1 MSLNLI
7 CTQLWYFDGK
17 NHYIIQNINNINNI
31 NIELIFFEAFLRKR
45 GIFPRLTFRKSMG
58 IPTIGPPFRLLM
70 EVVMQAMAYQCRTGV
85 EDGRGVFQQAWL
97 EDVGKYTIPYGPMEQ
112 QHMLQFFQSSKPV
125 IKISNFFYSTSKMDP
140 EESQI
145 VKKEKCIPTI
155 LEFHSSFR
163 RCSLGKI
170 SPSLVSCV
178 EKREE
183 FMILPVGAG
192 SFREAL
198 QIGAE
203 VAICTNY
210 SINDWTTSAIFRG
223 IFE

>member
-1 MSLNLI
+1 
-7 CTQLWYFDGK
+7 
-17 NHYIIQNINNINNI
+17 
-31 NIELIFFEAFLRKR
+31 
-45 GIFPRLTFRKSMG
+45 
-58 IPTIGPPFRLLM
+58 
-70 EVVMQAMAYQCRTGV
+70 
-85 EDGRGVFQQAWL
+85 
-97 EDVGKYTIPYGPMEQ
+97 
-112 QHMLQFFQSSKPV
+112 MLHFFQSSKPV

-145 VKKEKCIPTI
+145 VKKGKCIPTI
-155 LEFHSSFR
+155 LEFHFSFR
-163 RCSLGKI
+163 GCSLGKI
-170 SPSLVSCV
+170 SLSCV

>member
-1 MSLNLI
+1 
-7 CTQLWYFDGK
+7 
-17 NHYIIQNINNINNI
+17 
-31 NIELIFFEAFLRKR
+31 
-45 GIFPRLTFRKSMG
+45 
-58 IPTIGPPFRLLM
+58 
-70 EVVMQAMAYQCRTGV
+70 
-85 EDGRGVFQQAWL
+85 
-97 EDVGKYTIPYGPMEQ
+97 MEQ
-112 QHMLQFFQSSKPV
+112 QHMLHFFQSSKPV

-145 VKKEKCIPTI
+145 VKKGKCIPTI
-155 LEFHSSFR
+155 LEFHFSFR
-163 RCSLGKI
+163 GCSLGKI

-223 IFE
+223 IFEKTQFNDPIPTEFYCLGLTDRYSKHPLYTVSFKSLEIP